1 MNTSTNGGGAAAID
15 SHISKSSSTNDTTTA
30 TTTAR
35 KRKCTDN
42 KGKTNVIEEL
52 GFGGVSGLCASL
64 VTGVR
69 NFVYYDIRQIYL
81 IQISYLITPS
91 LYIYCRRWMMIHG

>member
-30 TTTAR
+30 ATTAR
-35 KRKCTDN
+35 KRKRTDN

-52 GFGGVSGLCASL
+52 GLGGVSILCKSL
-64 VTGVR
+64 VTGVC
-69 NFVYYDIRQIYL
+69 NCVSKYMHISL
-81 IQISYLITPS
+81 ILSK
-91 LYIYCRRWMMIHG
+91 YI